1 MKKEFRFLLSID
13 YHSAILQKPL
23 CLIVVI
29 CYSCNSNEFCLHAKT
44 ANWRFYIYYYYKVG
58 RFRRARS
65 KKLYANLG
73 TWIFVLYYIMHY
85 LGLPRTAHPTFNNV
99 FILENTSHCWWSSFQ
114 RVLPF
119 FYQLSVFYK
128 KGSKG
133 ENFLRRRKF
142 LVFGIKMQDSLK
154 TQSFLMISK
163 K

>member
-1 MKKEFRFLLSID
+1 LKKEFRFLLSID

-85 LGLPRTAHPTFNNV
+85 LGLPRTAHLTFNNV
-99 FILENTSHCWWSSFQ
+99 FMLENTSHCWQSSFQ
-114 RVLPF
+114 RVLPLFINYQF
-119 FYQLSVFYK
+119 FTK
-128 KGSKG
+128 KAQREKTFCDG
-133 ENFLRRRKF
+133 ENFLF
-142 LVFGIKMQDSLK
+142 LE
-154 TQSFLMISK
+154 
-163 K
+163 